1 MRDTTREL
9 PKRKCRRARAGE
21 RGGHTGKAAK
31 QAAWVRMAGAGKE
44 GGLGGDVTLK
54 YLELR
59 PSTSGLRSVWTL
71 VIKAFLC
78 F

>member
-21 RGGHTGKAAK
+21 RGGHTRKAAK
-31 QAAWVRMAGAGKE
+31 QAVWVRMAGAGKE